1 MTLMKKIIPLL
12 GCLLPALSQAAP
24 VMTQPGS
31 LLTLGTGATPQ
42 TGLSILY
49 NPAAGEAVIEEGEN
63 FRWGYLASMGI
74 AVELGDADDFT
85 DDVNDLIDTL
95 DSENVTAE
103 EGNNVIN
110 NYNDN
115 LRTKL
120 GEQGYFKL
128 DVHAALPLAP
138 FSVRSEL
145 LGGVLSVDAMAG
157 LTLKASVLDD
167 DITVNT
173 ATQEFETNTAVYL
186 KSVEYTTIGLGYSR
200 AIDHAL
206 VTKFTDQLGG
216 RFLVGVRGNLHSLNL
231 SKQVVGL
238 LNIDE
243 DDELGDVIK
252 DDLSDNKKSSSAI
265 GMDLGLIWQAPNYHL
280 GFTWRNVNEPEF
292 EYGTLGEN
300 CTSKETSTSMS
311 NCFTAL
317 YFESK
322 GRITLEESYVMNAQT
337 SIDAALNTENK
348 RWRIAASYD
357 MQPQRDPIGDEYQ
370 WASVSA
376 AYVSSSWIGAR
387 VGLSKNQ
394 AGSELTM
401 ANAGLSLFGGMNLD
415 VRYSLDTIDADGSS
429 IPRAFG
435 INLGFENSF

>member
-1 MTLMKKIIPLL
+1 MKKYLPLAVA
-12 GCLLPALSQAAP
+12 CLLPSLVQAAP

-31 LLTLGTGATPQ
+31 LLTMGTGATPQ
-42 TGLSILY
+42 TGLSVLY
-49 NPAAGEAVIEEGEN
+49 NPAAGETVIEEGEN
-63 FRWGYLASMGI
+63 FRWGYLASIGL
-74 AVELGDADDFT
+74 AVELGDASDFT

-103 EGNNVIN
+103 EGNEVIN

-115 LRTKL
+115 LRQKL
-120 GEQGYFKL
+120 GEEGYFKL
-128 DVHAALPLAP
+128 GLHVVAPLAP
-138 FSVRSEL
+138 FSIRSEL

-157 LTLKASVLDD
+157 LTVKASILDD
-167 DITVNT
+167 DIKVNPI
-173 ATQEFETNTAVYL
+173 TQQFETNTAIYL
-186 KSVEYTTIGLGYSR
+186 KSVEYTSIGLGFSR
-200 AIDHAL
+200 ALDHSL
-206 VTKFTDQLGG
+206 VTQFTDQLGG

-252 DDLSDNKKSSSAI
+252 DDLSDNKKSSSAV

-300 CTSKETSTSMS
+300 CTTKDSSTSMS

-317 YFESK
+317 YFAGED
-322 GRITLEESYVMNAQT
+322 RITLDETYVMTAQT
-337 SIDAALNTENK
+337 SVDAALNTENK

-357 MQPQRDPIGDEYQ
+357 MQPMRDPIGDEYQ

-376 AYVSSSWIGAR
+376 AYVSSSFFGAR
-387 VGLSKNQ
+387 IGLSKNQ

-415 VRYSLDTIDADGSS
+415 VRYSLETIDADGSS
-429 IPRAFG
+429 TPRAFG